1 MKRELLNTPR
11 ASHQNAMKIVH
22 LISSGGFYGAE
33 NMLLTLLE
41 HSLEH
46 HVDVSLCILGGPP
59 DGVSELAHRTRL
71 LGIAVTHIV
80 CDGRF
85 DITAIRSISQH
96 LRGSSATILH
106 THGYKADI
114 LGYLATIGNSC
125 SIIAT
130 CHNWTKASHALTLYS
145 VLDKLA
151 LSIFDHVVAV
161 SPKIAEELL
170 RGGISTSRLSTIAN
184 GVRLSEDKLALLQP
198 QVHVLTVGMATRLVE
213 DKGIGDLLQAA
224 GVILQQQRSVRF
236 LIAGDGPLRSKF
248 EQQAA
253 ALGISASVTFL
264 GFVKDMRSFFCSLD
278 IFVLPSLRE
287 GLPMSIL
294 EAMALGKPV
303 IATTVGAIPN
313 VIVDDESGL
322 LIKPEDVAGLQAK
335 LSHLIQND
343 ALRSRLGNGARLVIE
358 ARYSAAIMADAYLE
372 RYRSLM
378 PQCPR
383 DNLSQLRRNPQDLL

>member
-1 MKRELLNTPR
+1 MKPELLNTSQG
-11 ASHQNAMKIVH
+11 AYQNSITIIH

-41 HSLEH
+41 HSLKR
-46 HVDVSLCILGGPP
+46 HVDVSLCTLGGSS
-59 DGVSELAHRTRL
+59 DGISELAHRARL
-71 LGIAVTHIV
+71 LGIAVTHIA
-80 CDGRF
+80 CAGRF
-85 DITAIRSISQH
+85 DITAVRRISQH
-96 LRGSSATILH
+96 LRGSTATILH

-114 LGYLATIGNSC
+114 LGYLATIGTSC

-130 CHNWTKASHALTLYS
+130 CHNWTKASRALTLYS

-151 LSIFDHVVAV
+151 LSIFDLVVAV
-161 SPKIAEELL
+161 SPKVADELL
-170 RGGISTSRLSTIAN
+170 RGGISPSRLSTIAN
-184 GVRLSEDKLALLQP
+184 GVRLSEGNIALLQP
-198 QVHVLTVGMATRLVE
+198 QVHMLTVGMATRLVD

-224 GVILQQQRSVRF
+224 GVILQQQRNVRF
-236 LIAGDGPLRSKF
+236 LIAGDGHLRSDF
-248 EQQAA
+248 EQQVN
-253 ALGISASVTFL
+253 ALGISASVSFL
-264 GFVKDMRSFFCSLD
+264 GFVKDMRSFYCSLD

-303 IATTVGAIPN
+303 IATRVGAIPD

-322 LIKPEDVAGLQAK
+322 LIEPEDVAGLQAK
-335 LSHLIQND
+335 LLHLIQHD

-358 ARYSAAIMADAYLE
+358 SRYSATIMADAYLE

-378 PQCPR
+378 PECPR
-383 DNLSQLRRNPQDLL
+383 EMLPQLRRKPQELL